1 MIAFNRQ
8 LSAAEPAW
16 QAAFSNMLPTIQK
29 YARLAFRHLPATERE
44 EAVQEAIAN
53 ACVAYARLVQQGRC
67 ERAFPTV
74 LARFAIAQVRDG
86 RKVGA
91 AINSGDV
98 MSRRAQQRHGFT
110 VERLD
115 RFDHCGGH
123 WIEAVVPDSRTPIV
137 DQVWFRIDFPEWLRR
152 LSRRD
157 RRVAL
162 VLAEGNRTNDVARQF
177 RLSPGRVSQ
186 LRRQLYDTWQ
196 TFHGEAVS
204 A

>member
-1 MIAFNRQ
+1 MITFNRQ
-8 LSAAEPAW
+8 SPAAEPAW
-16 QAAFSNMLPTIQK
+16 QAAFSSMLPTIHR
-29 YARLAFRHLPATERE
+29 YARRAFRHLPVTEQE

-86 RKVGA
+86 RKVGTS
-91 AINSGDV
+91 INTRDI
-98 MSRRAQQRHGFT
+98 MSKRAQQRHGFT

-115 RFDHCGGH
+115 RFDHRGEQ
-123 WIEAVVPDSRTPIV
+123 WIEAIVPDSRTPIA

-162 VLAEGNRTNDVARQF
+162 ELAEGNSTSDVARQF

-186 LRRQLYDTWQ
+186 LRRQLHDTWQ
-196 TFHGEAVS
+196 TFHGEAVP

>member
-8 LSAAEPAW
+8 SPSAERTW
-16 QAAFSNMLPTIQK
+16 QAAFSAILPTIRS
-29 YARLAFRHLPATERE
+29 YAQHAFRYLSAAERE

-53 ACVAYARLVQQGRC
+53 ACVAYARLVQQGRS

-86 RKVGA
+86 RKVGTS
-91 AINSGDV
+91 INTRDV
-98 MSRRAQQRHGFT
+98 MSKRAQQRLKFM
-110 VERLD
+110 VERID
-115 RFDHCGGH
+115 RFEHGGEQ
-123 WIEAVVPDSRTPIV
+123 WAEAVVPDSRTPIA

-162 VLAEGNRTNDVARQF
+162 VLAEGHSTSDVAKRF
-177 RLSPGRVSQ
+177 RLSPGRISQ
-186 LRRQLYDTWQ
+186 LRRQLHDTWQ
-196 TFHGEAVS
+196 TFQGEAVP